1 MRIFGGA
8 KYMKTI
14 PQSLSDNMETI
25 RAINAEAKRKRQQ
38 LHQEMQEAV
47 DAYFKPL
54 QTFNVRER

>member
-1 MRIFGGA
+1 
-8 KYMKTI
+8 MKTI